1 MIERSQRESTQGFE
15 RRDFSADRVRP
26 RRTSFVFP
34 EDTPRYWV
42 NGNPAR
48 THLMNALHLFLP
60 PFERMITQVVRHG
73 ALPRV
78 SDPVLLEQARGF
90 MAQESIHGRCHE
102 LFLDNLRA
110 QGYSIDRYGA
120 LLEWVFGDLIQ
131 KKLGTR
137 LSLSVVSAFEHYT
150 DLLVPLA
157 LQGDFL
163 DGCDAAL
170 RELLEWHAAEEI
182 EHNAVAFAL
191 LQEIAP
197 GKVLRVVGSALAL
210 GLLQATL
217 VAGACLLLWQDR
229 KLTERASLAEL
240 FDFFVGKYRVVQ
252 DAMRLFFDYAR
263 ADYHPSDADFSD
275 LARAVLSPPSSL
287 QAPLAGAQP
296 SLSAT

>member
-1 MIERSQRESTQGFE
+1 MSDIGEQSQRESPNGFE
-15 RRDFSADRVRP
+15 RREFSADRVHP

-34 EDTPRYWV
+34 ATTPRYWV

-73 ALPRV
+73 ALPLV

-90 MAQESIHGRCHE
+90 IAQESIHGRCHE
-102 LFLDNLRA
+102 LFLENLRA

-120 LLEWVFGDLIQ
+120 LLDWVFGDLIQ

-157 LQGDFL
+157 LRGDFL
-163 DGCDAAL
+163 DGCDPAL
-170 RELLEWHAAEEI
+170 HELLAWHAAEEI

-191 LQEIAP
+191 LQAIAP
-197 GKVLRVVGSALAL
+197 GRALRLAGSALAL
-210 GLLQATL
+210 GLLQMTL
-217 VAGACLLLWQDR
+217 IAGACLLLWQDR
-229 KLTERASLAEL
+229 KLAERAALAEL
-240 FDFFVGKYRVVQ
+240 ADFFVGKYRLVQ
-252 DAMRLFFDYAR
+252 DAVRLFFDYAR
-263 ADYHPSDADFSD
+263 ADYHPNDTDYSD
-275 LARAVLSPPSSL
+275 LARAVLAPP
-287 QAPLAGAQP
+287 AP
-296 SLSAT
+296 S